1 MRLHIQI
8 ILNPQGSTSLSK
20 DKYPLDVFSS
30 SADKLQK
37 SSAGYSPSRVC
48 CHFINGASA
57 HLAMAH
63 LPLLVSGLLFRDWSE
78 VSTAIGVTS
87 RFPFLQRLDSR
98 AVVRN
103 YTKGVRASAT
113 AGPQRWYPQDYL
125 TASQLRDWLWD
136 DPPTRSTPH
145 RVHMALPRA
154 PGFFFFFSTTAWFRP
169 WKHDQL
175 CNTRPHT
182 RHFLIR
188 ESIFK

>member
-154 PGFFFFFSTTAWFRP
+154 PGFFFFFFDDGLIPPVKTWPTVQHTS
-169 WKHDQL
+169 
-175 CNTRPHT
+175 PHET
-182 RHFLIR
+182 LPYPRIY
-188 ESIFK
+188 I